1 MLTESFPTFG
11 ISEIERERERERER
25 EWCVVISIERG
36 ERALESPAGQTK
48 LN

>member
-11 ISEIERERERERER
+11 ISEIERERER